1 VPMPKTLVFGM
12 FCIIFVSIIDLYI
25 SNIDM
30 KILVSWYAKSND
42 FDNEKNVN
50 LQGPT
55 MQFHKYFFKDYDQ
68 HIILTSRE
76 ENDGDAYLD
85 KLVRELA
92 QQYKGRS
99 IKKQYMDINDVIGF
113 QEVKTKVEALL
124 LTYAADEIDIFF
136 SPGTSVMQLSWFV
149 CHQSLGLNTRLLQT
163 REGKFSGKTEPDLIE
178 LKVGQSSVPMSAT
191 IAEQN
196 QRKATTQTNY
206 LISESIQPIY
216 DKASL
221 IAQTDKVT
229 CLIRGESGIGK
240 EHLAQYIH
248 QESSRN
254 GKPFT
259 AVNCSAMTDNLLE
272 SRLFGYVKGAFTDAK
287 EDKKGILE
295 ESNGGTV
302 FLDEIGDISPFMQQS
317 LLRVLQSSEVL
328 PIGASKSKK
337 VNIRIIAAT
346 HKNLEAMCEKGTFR
360 WDLYYRLSVV
370 ELTLPTL
377 QERGID
383 EKQELIDF
391 FLGKVQRDLGKSKK
405 LKLSKEANQALIEY
419 PFRGNIRELENIM
432 TNLYVFCS
440 EAVQVSDLPKRFTKK
455 TVNKTLSF
463 NWQETEKDLIIRALD
478 FYKGNQNKTYKALGY
493 GSVNTLKSKVKEYE
507 VDDYN
512 LPFGK

>member
-1 VPMPKTLVFGM
+1 
-12 FCIIFVSIIDLYI
+12 
-25 SNIDM
+25 
-30 KILVSWYAKSND
+30 
-42 FDNEKNVN
+42 
-50 LQGPT
+50 
-55 MQFHKYFFKDYDQ
+55 
-68 HIILTSRE
+68 
-76 ENDGDAYLD
+76 
-85 KLVRELA
+85 
-92 QQYKGRS
+92 
-99 IKKQYMDINDVIGF
+99 
-113 QEVKTKVEALL
+113 
-124 LTYAADEIDIFF
+124 
-136 SPGTSVMQLSWFV
+136 
-149 CHQSLGLNTRLLQT
+149 
-163 REGKFSGKTEPDLIE
+163 
-178 LKVGQSSVPMSAT
+178 MSAT

-216 DKASL
+216 DKAGL

-229 CLIRGESGIGK
+229 CLIRGESGTGK
-240 EHLAQYIH
+240 EHLAHYIH

-287 EDKKGILE
+287 DDKKGILE

-328 PIGASKSKK
+328 PIGVSKSKK

-346 HKNLEAMCEKGTFR
+346 HKDLEAMCEEGTFR

-383 EKQELIDF
+383 EKQELINF
-391 FLGKVQRDLGKSKK
+391 FLGKVQRDLGKNKK
-405 LKLSKEANQALIEY
+405 LKLSKEANQALLEY
-419 PFRGNIRELENIM
+419 PFRGNIRELENVI
-432 TNLYVFCS
+432 TNLYVFCN
-440 EAVQVSDLPKRFTKK
+440 EEVQINDLPKRFTQK

-463 NWQETEKDLIIRALD
+463 KWQETEKDLIIRALA
-478 FYKGNQNKTYKALGY
+478 FYKDNQNKTYKALGY
-493 GSVNTLKSKVKEYE
+493 GSVNTLKSKINVYGID
-507 VDDYN
+507 V
-512 LPFGK
+512 